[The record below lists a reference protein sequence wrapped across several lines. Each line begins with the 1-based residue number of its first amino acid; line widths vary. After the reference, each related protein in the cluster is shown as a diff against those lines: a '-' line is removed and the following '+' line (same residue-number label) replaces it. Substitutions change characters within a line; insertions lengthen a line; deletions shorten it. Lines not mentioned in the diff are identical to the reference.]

1 MDRCGQ
7 ADNWSTEVNSSTVR
21 FRALCRIT
29 LHCRNENV
37 TRMSLPE
44 QAQCTAQWRAWRRTT
59 LTSRPSDVQDD
70 APTSF
75 DAERGLKAA
84 RRHHF
89 ASGGRWISKCCLL
102 LTMWLHQKS
111 TTNEGRGTSTRVQS
125 SEQFGIVPNSSPEQP
140 AGAPEAFACSA
151 EGRCVGL
158 GPVSEMPESHFYHSP
173 SCCLLYT
180 SPSPR
185 DS

>member
-1 MDRCGQ
+1 MGRCGQ
-7 ADNWSTEVNSSTVR
+7 ADNWRTEMSSNTTR
-21 FRALCRIT
+21 FQMLAMIT
-29 LHCRNENV
+29 PHRRNEN
-37 TRMSLPE
+37 RAWRSLPE
-44 QAQCTAQWRAWRRTT
+44 QAPCTAQWRAWRRTT

-70 APTSF
+70 APILF

-102 LTMWLHQKS
+102 LTIWLHQKS

-125 SEQFGIVPNSSPEQP
+125 PEQFDLVPNLSLEQP

-158 GPVSEMPESHFYHSP
+158 GPVSEMPKSHFYHSP
-173 SCCLLYT
+173 
-180 SPSPR
+180 R
-185 DS
+185 VDSEAPELAPQLP